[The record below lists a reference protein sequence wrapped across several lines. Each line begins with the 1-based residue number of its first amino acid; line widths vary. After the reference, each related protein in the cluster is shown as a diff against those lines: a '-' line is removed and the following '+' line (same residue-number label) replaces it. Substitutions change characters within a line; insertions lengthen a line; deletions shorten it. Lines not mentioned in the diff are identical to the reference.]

1 MKEIKI
7 ETKMQLCQMDEL
19 SAEQQMLVNKAK
31 EATANSYSPYSKF
44 RVGAALKLA
53 NGEVVTGA
61 NQENASYPVG
71 LCGERVALFA
81 AQAQQPGQPVK
92 TIAIAARNE
101 RGFTQEPVSPC
112 GMCRQAIMEV
122 EDRYKQP
129 IEILLYGEDGIFVV
143 RSIADLLPL
152 YFVGD
157 ALK

>member
-1 MKEIKI
+1 MKVIKI

-71 LCGERVALFA
+71 LCGE
-81 AQAQQPGQPVK
+81 Q
-92 TIAIAARNE
+92 IE
-101 RGFTQEPVSPC
+101 RAHV
-112 GMCRQAIMEV
+112 
-122 EDRYKQP
+122 
-129 IEILLYGEDGIFVV
+129 
-143 RSIADLLPL
+143 
-152 YFVGD
+152 
-157 ALK
+157 

>member
-1 MKEIKI
+1 
-7 ETKMQLCQMDEL
+7 MQLCQFEEL
-19 SAEQQMLVNKAK
+19 TEEQQLLVTKAK

-53 NGEVVTGA
+53 NGSITVGA

-81 AQAQQPGQPVK
+81 AQAQQPDQAVK

-101 RGFTQEPVSPC
+101 NGFMSEPISPC

-129 IEILLYGEDGIFVV
+129 IEILLYGTEGTLVIK
-143 RSIADLLPL
+143 SIRDLLPL
-152 YFVGD
+152 YFVGESM
-157 ALK
+157 K

>member
-81 AQAQQPGQPVK
+81 AQAQQPVQPVK

-129 IEILLYGEDGIFVV
+129 IEILLYGEDGIFVI
-143 RSIADLLPL
+143 RSITDLLPL

>member
-112 GMCRQAIMEV
+112 GMCRQALSEFCGPEFPIIIMNENRKGYT
-122 EDRYKQP
+122 ETT
-129 IEILLYGEDGIFVV
+129 LG
-143 RSIADLLPL
+143 DLLPGAFSKDVL
-152 YFVGD
+152 
-157 ALK
+157 